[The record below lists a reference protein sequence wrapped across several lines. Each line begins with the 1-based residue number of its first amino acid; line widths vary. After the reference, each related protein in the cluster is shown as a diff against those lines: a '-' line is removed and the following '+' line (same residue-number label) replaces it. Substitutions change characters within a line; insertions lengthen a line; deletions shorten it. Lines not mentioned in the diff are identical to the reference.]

1 MQQKPAFHPDT
12 CCLLHAEAHDLGL
25 AEGKAECIL
34 ETLSDYGRIPLGVQE
49 KIMKQKSSFQLKRWF
64 LLARQVQT
72 VEQFINRM

>member
-1 MQQKPAFHPDT
+1 MELKPAFRRDT
-12 CCLLHAEAHDLGL
+12 CCLFHAEARELGI
-25 AEGKAECIL
+25 AEAKAECIL

-49 KIMKQKSSFQLKRWF
+49 KILDQKNFFQLKRWF

>member
-1 MQQKPAFHPDT
+1 MEQKPAFHSDAF
-12 CCLLHAEAHDLGL
+12 CLLHAEARDLGI

-34 ETLSDYGRIPLGVQE
+34 ETLSDYGRIPLGIQE
-49 KIMKQKSSFQLKRWF
+49 KILGQKSFPQLKRWF